1 MAAEQSPFV
10 RRSRILYLSSLLLA
24 LSGCEHSVDPF
35 PPGGGT
41 TDTNQRPS
49 VALLPGSGSSGTI
62 SISYVVQDKDD
73 DAINVSLYYSNDGG
87 AIYTRCTPASGT
99 NPQEPLESGGTYT
112 FEWDSATDLPG
123 DNEVTLRLVP
133 NDGKQ
138 DGEAVLSDTF
148 PISNQSSGG
157 GGGGGED
164 APDFSQVGNH
174 DEFEPD
180 SDGVASLVL
189 NDGTDPARDNRNE
202 EFLLLLANAG
212 ESGTGFSLTPSS
224 SSASKGTVKGPGR
237 AQKAEHS
244 HPKAEKKPLSPTRAR
259 VKAWAERSPAERRAQ
274 LRADELAESQPSSRS
289 TVQNVG
295 QSVQEFRVRADLD
308 DEGVYNKVVATLAA
322 VGTYV
327 SIWVDRDVPIDWD
340 YDCTDSLLDEPDRAG
355 RETYGFD
362 TCDLSSV
369 ADIFDKNIIVNLNNY
384 FGELSDVDG
393 SGALNVLITPV
404 LNQLTITNADE
415 DDDDRL
421 IEVYADPEVDLT
433 DYHPS
438 NNPGSNYQ
446 ELIYLSAPD
455 PAGYFNPLTGGGGE
469 DAVIAYVTAT
479 MGANIAIAT
488 SNLISYNL
496 HVVEGEGDPEED
508 WLNDGLGLLAADLT
522 GFGSVVYDDVAFY
535 LDATHLF
542 SLTDEN
548 AIDDVN
554 DRGMQYLFCRWLVE
568 ALGPDIL
575 PLLLSNP
582 ETGINNV
589 ESVLQGYDPEATFES
604 YFLYYLAAINLTG
617 LVNEQTNSYL
627 VTDLP
632 MFAGATVIP
641 PGSAEYYGAEQ
652 YQQGINIR
660 GINKA
665 RARNPDGT
673 LTERE
678 VRLNGA
684 DSSTF
689 AAGVNFFGY
698 LSGNYGAIAIRIGGL
713 LSQETTIKLVGTSA
727 DLVGMVVRLNDIDP
741 SKPPVVIEQVFGSL
755 ATDIIPMSFDELG
768 KETVGLGEIDTAQ
781 KMTLLDGSSREV
793 SDTDLYQIDL
803 STASSPLLKVYITAD
818 RTMTGTDGTI
828 KLDDLMMAVI
838 PAGDVPDPTALQGR
852 YSCSDSVYSIYYP
865 GALQEYMFAQ
875 YVLNPK
881 VGMND
886 NFNPVGTVSTDP
898 TVCNY
903 DQAHERSIGGYE
915 QNDDDEPQPE
925 TLVDQIR
932 TFQIQYLDYKS
943 TVRGF
948 YPYTTAY
955 SDAESLD
962 SDDDPD
968 YELSL
973 GVGGRYTSTG
983 EEAHLVV
990 DLPAGE
996 PENKYIIVVGGEGGA
1011 VGPYELSVRV
1021 LVDP

>member
-1 MAAEQSPFV
+1 MAAEQTPLFRHST
-10 RRSRILYLSSLLLA
+10 LLWLSSLFLA
-24 LSGCEHSVDPF
+24 LSGCDHSVDPF
-35 PPGGGT
+35 PSGDDQT
-41 TDTNQRPS
+41 QSNQRPT
-49 VALLPGSGSSGTI
+49 VALLPGAGTSGTL
-62 SISYVVQDKDD
+62 SISYAVQDKDGD
-73 DAINVSLYYSNDGG
+73 PINVSLYFSNDGG
-87 AIYTRCTPASGT
+87 AIYSLCTPASGS

-123 DNEVTLRLVP
+123 DHEVTLRLVP

-148 PISNQSSGG
+148 PISNQTSGG
-157 GGGGGED
+157 GGGEEE
-164 APDFSQVGNH
+164 APDFSSVGNH

-189 NDGTDPARDNRNE
+189 NDGSDPARDNRTE
-202 EFLLLLANAG
+202 EYLLLLANTG
-212 ESGTGFSLTPSS
+212 ESGTGFSLTPSA
-224 SSASKGTVKGPGR
+224 SSASKGGVVALGSRLKPGHTHEP
-237 AQKAEHS
+237 AKDKA
-244 HPKAEKKPLSPTRAR
+244 LSPAR
-259 VKAWAERSPAERRAQ
+259 ERLRSWVKRGPEGRRAQ
-274 LRADELAESQPSSRS
+274 LRAEGRQAGPSETRT

-295 QSVQEFRVRADLD
+295 QTVQEFRVRADLD

-340 YDCTDSLLDEPDRAG
+340 YDCTDAQLDEPDRAG

-384 FGELSDVDG
+384 YGELSDVDG

-404 LNQLTITNADE
+404 LNQLTITNADDE
-415 DDDDRL
+415 DDDRL

-554 DRGMQYLFCRWLVE
+554 DRGMQYLFCRWLIE
-568 ALGPDIL
+568 ALGTDVL

-582 ETGINNV
+582 ETGLNNV
-589 ESVLQGYDPEATFES
+589 ESVLQGVDPEATFEK

-617 LVNEQTNSYL
+617 LVNDQTNAYL

-632 MFAGATVIP
+632 LFDGATVIP
-641 PGSAEYYGAEQ
+641 PGSPEYYGAEQ

-665 RARNPDGT
+665 RSRNPDGT

-684 DSSTF
+684 DWSTF
-689 AAGVNFFGY
+689 AAGVNYFGY
-698 LSGNYGAIAIRIGGL
+698 LSGNYGAIAVRIGGL
-713 LSQETTIKLVGTSA
+713 LSQETTLKLVGTSA
-727 DLVGMVVRLNDIDP
+727 DLVGMVVRINDIDP
-741 SKPPVVIEQVFGSL
+741 LKPPVVIEQVFGSL
-755 ATDIIPMSFDELG
+755 ATDIIPMSFDETG
-768 KETVGLGEIDTAQ
+768 KETVGMGEIDTAQ
-781 KMTLLDGSSREV
+781 KMTLLDESSREV

-803 STASSPLLKVYITAD
+803 SEASSPVLKVYITAD
-818 RTMTGTDGTI
+818 RIMTGTDGTI
-828 KLDDLMMAVI
+828 KLEDLMLAVV
-838 PAGDVPDPTALQGR
+838 PAGDLPDPTTLQGR
-852 YSCSDSVYSIYYP
+852 YSCNDTVYNIYYP
-865 GALQEYMFAQ
+865 GALVEYMFSQ
-875 YVLNPK
+875 YVLSPL
-881 VGMND
+881 VGSND
-886 NFNPVGTVSTDP
+886 NFNPVGTVSNDP

-903 DQAHERSIGGYE
+903 DQAYEKSIGGYE
-915 QNDDDEPQPE
+915 QNDDDEPLPE
-925 TLVDQIR
+925 TLVDQVR

-943 TVRGF
+943 TVRAF
-948 YPYTTAY
+948 YPYTTAFT
-955 SDAESLD
+955 DVESLD
-962 SDDDPD
+962 SDDDAD

-973 GVGGRYTSTG
+973 GVGGRFTSTG

-990 DLPAGE
+990 ELPAGE